1 MKVMGEFGIDAIQF
15 VIPAIAFYRNNPPD
29 HLAGLHNPITCFQ
42 RISTENKEG
51 RTPVPLLDMNDAMG
65 NDAFLHTIEDNI
77 SFLDMGRLHRLNLYD
92 LSIFDGRIHTLT
104 SRLETNTGPKAK

>member
-1 MKVMGEFGIDAIQF
+1 
-15 VIPAIAFYRNNPPD
+15 
-29 HLAGLHNPITCFQ
+29 
-42 RISTENKEG
+42 
-51 RTPVPLLDMNDAMG
+51 MNDAMG